1 MNMLQNLNLVKMFIA
16 LVLLGA
22 YSASMYKLTLT
33 QALQTHAVDTPISES
48 TASDVE
54 KIRAVVKPRVE
65 AQGSTTYLP
74 GIACVVEAGPGT
86 TIEMMEEYF
95 STCISDHRVFMAG
108 SEVIILD

>member
-1 MNMLQNLNLVKMFIA
+1 MLQNLNLVKMFIA

-22 YSASMYKLTLT
+22 YSASMYKLAST
-33 QALQTHAVDTPISES
+33 QVLQTRAVDMSISES

-65 AQGSTTYLP
+65 GQGSTTYLP
-74 GIACVVEAGPGT
+74 GVACVIEAGSDT

-95 STCISDHRVFMAG
+95 STCIDEHHTFTG
-108 SEVIILD
+108 TSE